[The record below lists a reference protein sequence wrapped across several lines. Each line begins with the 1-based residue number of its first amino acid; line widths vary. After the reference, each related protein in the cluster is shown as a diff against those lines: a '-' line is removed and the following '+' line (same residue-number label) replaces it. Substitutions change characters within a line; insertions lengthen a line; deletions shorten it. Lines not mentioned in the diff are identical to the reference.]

1 MYDKLGW
8 RDEDEREIRRSLYR
22 KISRDMR

>member
-1 MYDKLGW
+1 MYDKLEW
-8 RDEDEREIRRSLYR
+8 RDEDEREARRSLYR

>member
-8 RDEDEREIRRSLYR
+8 WDEDESEARRSLYR
-22 KISRDMR
+22 KISKDMR

>member
-1 MYDKLGW
+1 MYGKLEW
-8 RDEDEREIRRSLYR
+8 RDEDEREARRSLYR